1 MSNDRRLPYLH
12 SLAHLRTPNEPP
24 WTDRKFGKSPDNDPR
39 PAFERDR
46 DRIIHSEHF
55 RRLQHKTQVLIVTE
69 GDLYSTR
76 LMHSV
81 ETAQVGRSL
90 ACSLGLNAALAE
102 AICLG
107 HDVGHTP
114 FGHQGE
120 DTLKRL
126 LEGHGGW
133 DSNHHSLLVLD
144 EIEVQYP
151 AHLGLD
157 LTMAVREGIARHK
170 TAYDDPAVGYGSG
183 SELGAYRSPSL
194 EAQISNVADEVA
206 YVSHDVH
213 DALEHGLVTR
223 DELDDALS
231 GVSLWRRASR
241 RTDGEVKALHPE
253 GWKGVDES
261 KLLVRQLHRNL
272 ISILLDDVL
281 TESALRGAAHIGLP
295 AARDSVR
302 PVIDFSDE
310 VRPQLD
316 RVRDLLYQRVYK
328 GPLVARQNAKADYVL
343 ERLFETLCAK
353 RLLLPWHVQQRI
365 NGSEDPSVIAMN
377 VALFVASLTDR
388 AAIDLYAELYVPS
401 DRAMGHHVH

>member
-1 MSNDRRLPYLH
+1 MSDQSRPGYIH
-12 SLAHLRTPNEPP
+12 ALAHLRTPDAAP
-24 WTDRKFGKSPDNDPR
+24 WTDRRHIKTPDDDPR

-90 ACSLGLNAALAE
+90 ACSFGLNAPLAE

-120 DTLKRL
+120 ETLKRL
-126 LEGHGGW
+126 LKGHDRW
-133 DSNHHSLLVLD
+133 ESNHHSLLVLD

-183 SELGAYRSPSL
+183 SELGAHKSPSL
-194 EAQISNVADEVA
+194 EAQIGNVADEVA

-223 DELDDALS
+223 DELGDALS
-231 GVSLWRRASR
+231 EVSLWRRASVK
-241 RTDGEVKALHPE
+241 TDAEIKSIHPE
-253 GWKGVDES
+253 GWKGVDEW
-261 KLLVRQLHRNL
+261 KLTVRWLHRNL

-281 TESALRGAAHIGLP
+281 TESARRGAGHADLL
-295 AARDSVR
+295 AARDDPT
-302 PVIDFSDE
+302 PVIAFSDE
-310 VRPQLD
+310 MRPQLD
-316 RVRDLLYQRVYK
+316 RVRGYLHERVYK
-328 GPLVARQNAKADYVL
+328 GPLVARQNAKADHVL

-365 NGSEDPSVIAMN
+365 NGSENATVIAKN
-377 VALFVASLTDR
+377 VALFLASLTDR
-388 AAIDLYAELYVPS
+388 AAIDLYGELFIPS